1 MSSQYVRVAGNIYG
15 PFSPE
20 QLGQMRNAGRVNDQ
34 TEISTDRVTWRQLGG
49 SVSAAPNHG
58 SMPFASDRGSVG
70 RQQDTKGYLER
81 LRNQTRYPFYRTV
94 VLVASILGYVAAAIP
109 LVALA
114 VRVLWFGLGSITIVQ
129 PVAAV
134 VGSVLLVVVV
144 TVAREVAS
152 MFADFVDSTLMRHAK
167 DDR

>member
-20 QLGQMRNAGRVNDQ
+20 QLGQMRNSGRVNDQ
-34 TEISTDRVTWRQLGG
+34 TEVSADRVTWRALGG
-49 SVSAAPNHG
+49 NVNVAPNVIPIPLG
-58 SMPFASDRGSVG
+58 SDGDTVG
-70 RQQDTKGYLER
+70 RQQDMKGYLER
-81 LRNQTRYPFYRTV
+81 LRNQTHYPFYRTV
-94 VLVASILGYVAAAIP
+94 VLVASVLGYVAAAIP
-109 LVALA
+109 LVALT
-114 VRVLWFGLGSITIVQ
+114 VRVIWFGLSSITILQ

-134 VGSVLLVVVV
+134 IGSVLLVVIV